1 MIDPLPRIAI
11 HLYDDIPSATDSIL
25 KHIESEWFNG
35 QPSEWFN
42 CQTCEFNKEKLLK
55 DVTEEYDKGKNV
67 GIYLLSKPFFYLCK
81 FVQTDVDFHDYDAHD
96 VKCESEIKADFAED
110 SLDILNYCVV
120 TEDE

>member
-1 MIDPLPRIAI
+1 MIDPLPRVAI

-25 KHIESEWFNG
+25 EHIESEWFNC
-35 QPSEWFN
+35 QPS
-42 CQTCEFNKEKLLK
+42 EFNKEKLLK

-81 FVQTDVDFHDYDAHD
+81 FVQTGVDFHDYDAHD